1 MRWQLIIT
9 FFRKLLFV
17 KLSKSEMIEKCY
29 NVKPDMGATIVYNIC
44 MTCTMRNSC
53 DWFCKRYYTA
63 INNKRKLDINHE
75 HSQPKSHLFERFE
88 ILCRFD
94 IYMYV
99 LVWIFEY
106 QYLLIEMRLNF
117 TIDFKNWDF

>member
-1 MRWQLIIT
+1 MGKNYILVKKFCKLRFMRWQLIIT

-53 DWFCKRYYTA
+53 D
-63 INNKRKLDINHE
+63 
-75 HSQPKSHLFERFE
+75 
-88 ILCRFD
+88 
-94 IYMYV
+94 
-99 LVWIFEY
+99 
-106 QYLLIEMRLNF
+106 
-117 TIDFKNWDF
+117 